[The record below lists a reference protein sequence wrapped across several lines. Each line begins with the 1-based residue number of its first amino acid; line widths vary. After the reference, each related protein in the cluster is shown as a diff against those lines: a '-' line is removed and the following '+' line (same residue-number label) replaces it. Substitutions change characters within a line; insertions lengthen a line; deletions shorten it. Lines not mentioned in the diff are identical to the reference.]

1 MSAIVHTLR
10 RVVRRTETVE
20 HESALV
26 PVETAPVIAGAPP
39 LEIAPNDPI
48 IAYFQSAR
56 GAVDIDGL
64 ELDSPALVEL
74 RDAGVRIV
82 VPLVTQGE
90 LIGLLNLGSRL
101 SDQEYS
107 GDDRRLLESLAA
119 QAAPAV
125 RVGQLVRE
133 QEAEIRSRERLEQE
147 LQVAKLIQQHFLPR
161 TAPDLPGWHVD
172 AYYHPAREVGGDF
185 YDFIALDDGKIGLV
199 IGDVTDKGVP
209 AALVMAATRSVLR
222 AAAQRLIDPGE
233 VLERVNEHL
242 CPDIPENMFVT
253 CLYGVLE
260 PETGRLRFANA
271 GHNLPCVRS
280 GSRVVELRATGMPL
294 GLMPGMRY
302 DEAEAVLEPGAQ
314 ILLYSDGLVEAHD
327 SEREMFGTPRLTDLF
342 GALGRGER
350 LIDRVLESLGEFTG
364 GGVEQEDD
372 ITLVSLRRSAADHA
386 QLAEFSLAS
395 EPGNERDAMRRV
407 EEAVAPLGLPQ
418 QRLERLKTAV
428 AEATMNA
435 MEHGNGYDAELPV
448 HVTVTAGSR
457 ELTVRITDQGGARPI
472 PDAPE
477 PDLDAKLAG
486 EQTPRG
492 WGLFLI
498 RSMVDA
504 MDVSGDERH
513 HTMALTLNLEGD
525 ADAGNEL

>member
-1 MSAIVHTLR
+1 MTAFVHTLR
-10 RVVRRTETVE
+10 RVVRRSDAIERTF
-20 HESALV
+20 V
-26 PVETAPVIAGAPP
+26 PEPAELSPAPTGQPP
-39 LEIAPNDPI
+39 LDIAPNDPI

-64 ELDSPALVEL
+64 ELDSPALVAL
-74 RDAGVRIV
+74 RAAGVKIV

-161 TAPDLPGWHVD
+161 TSPDLPGWDID

-185 YDFIALDDGKIGLV
+185 YDFIALEDGKIGLV

-260 PETGRLRFANA
+260 PATGRLRFANA

-302 DEAEAVLEPGAQ
+302 DEAEAVLDPGTQ

-327 SEREMFGTPRLTDLF
+327 GRREMFGTPRLTELF
-342 GALGRGER
+342 AVLGRGER
-350 LIDRVLESLGEFTG
+350 LIDRVLGSLAEFTG
-364 GGVEQEDD
+364 GGAEQEDD
-372 ITLVSLRRSAADHA
+372 ITLVSLRRSAADHV
-386 QLAEFSLAS
+386 QLAEFTLAS
-395 EPGNERDAMRRV
+395 EPGNEREAMRRV
-407 EEAVAPLGLPQ
+407 ETAVAPLGIPPE
-418 QRLERLKTAV
+418 RLERLKTAV

-448 HVTVTAGSR
+448 HVTVAADSR

-472 PDAPE
+472 PEAPA

-504 MDVSGDERH
+504 VAASGDERH
-513 HTMALTLNLEGD
+513 HTMALTLYLEGD
-525 ADAGNEL
+525 ADAGNGL

>member
-1 MSAIVHTLR
+1 MSTIVTTFR
-10 RVVRRTETVE
+10 RVVRRSDTLEGETVIE
-20 HESALV
+20 LAAEPEATV
-26 PVETAPVIAGAPP
+26 DRTP
-39 LEIAPNDPI
+39 LDIAPNDPI

-64 ELDSPALVEL
+64 ELDSPALAEL
-74 RDAGVRIV
+74 RTAGVKLV

-161 TAPDLPGWHVD
+161 TSPDLPGWEID
-172 AYYHPAREVGGDF
+172 AHYRPAREVGGDF
-185 YDFIALDDGKIGLV
+185 YDFIALEDGSIGLV
-199 IGDVTDKGVP
+199 IGDVTDKGIP

-253 CLYGVLE
+253 CLYGVLD
-260 PETGRLRFANA
+260 PATGRLRFANA
-271 GHNLPCVRS
+271 GHNLPCVRN
-280 GSRVVELRATGMPL
+280 GSRVTELRATGMPL
-294 GLMPGMRY
+294 GLMAGMRY

-327 SEREMFGTPRLTDLF
+327 GERDMYGTGRLTELF
-342 GALGRGER
+342 ETLDGNER
-350 LIDRVLESLGEFTG
+350 LIDRVLGSLQAFTG
-364 GGVEQEDD
+364 DALEQEDD
-372 ITLVSLRRSAADHA
+372 ITLVALRRSSADYR
-386 QLAEFSLAS
+386 QLAEFSLRS
-395 EPGNERDAMRRV
+395 EPGNEREAMSRV
-407 EEAVAPLGLPQ
+407 EQAVAPLGLPGP
-418 QRLERLKTAV
+418 RVEKLKTAV

-435 MEHGNGYDAELPV
+435 MEHGNGYDADLPV
-448 HVTVTAGSR
+448 HVSVAAGAD
-457 ELTVRITDQGGARPI
+457 ELTVRITDQGGARGI
-472 PDAPE
+472 AEAPA
-477 PDLDAKLAG
+477 PDLEAKLAG

-504 MDVSGDERH
+504 MTVSGDERH
-513 HTMALTLNLEGD
+513 HTVALTLYLGGD
-525 ADAGNEL
+525 SHADDAL